1 MLDVRHGQTSINIY
15 TSHIFNQK
23 SPLRWSV
30 FPPKKLKNHGA
41 KTSNFWVLDIFFHF
55 SEVKQP
61 PHLGNAEIGQ
71 FHLSLA
77 VVKDIPEEKQ
87 RNNDNMETHKN
98 YPPVIFEF
106 RKKWRLQLA
115 SYTLREIHH
124 PPEITGPQY
133 DWLFLQVAMVLSSS
147 KSLVDFWNRCCNRV
161 EISIDDQCW
170 AKDLWF
176 DISVQHLLPWLH
188 SDADLHPFECVAEF
202 PKWWCHVACGIPIFK
217 PYPWI

>member
-1 MLDVRHGQTSINIY
+1 MVQNGQ
-15 TSHIFNQK
+15 
-23 SPLRWSV
+23 
-30 FPPKKLKNHGA
+30 
-41 KTSNFWVLDIFFHF
+41 FWVLENLLPFFRVFNHHTLAMPKSVNFTSPWRLWRIF
-55 SEVKQP
+55 
-61 PHLGNAEIGQ
+61 L
-71 FHLSLA
+71 
-77 VVKDIPEEKQ
+77 
-87 RNNDNMETHKN
+87 RKN
-98 YPPVIFEF
+98 KGTMTTWRHTKTTPPVILNLGI
-106 RKKWRLQLA
+106 WRLQLA
-115 SYTLREIHH
+115 SYTLWEIHH

-188 SDADLHPFECVAEF
+188 SDADLHPFECVSEF
-202 PKWWCHVACGIPIFK
+202 PKWWCHVVSRFFK